1 MQICKKSILSIAM
14 KNLEDKRINSFAD
27 DTDYKL
33 RSCDKHCCKYAET
46 FYIVLRALQETFL
59 RISFSKQDNK
69 MHWIKF

>member
-1 MQICKKSILSIAM
+1 M

-59 RISFSKQDNK
+59 RISFSKQDNEALNK
-69 MHWIKF
+69 VLTENFGEVCKSSN

>member
-1 MQICKKSILSIAM
+1 MQICKKSILSTAM

-46 FYIVLRALQETFL
+46 T
-59 RISFSKQDNK
+59 
-69 MHWIKF
+69 

>member
-59 RISFSKQDNK
+59 RISFSKQVNK
-69 MHWIKF
+69 KH